1 LKPTKRNPIVKKTAE
16 KLNLNQELVDSVIV
30 QYWKYDHYP
39 MYEVKHTHI
48 QVPNLGTFVVK
59 PWSLENKIARLQR
72 LIESIGAPKT
82 LQQYSILKD
91 KYDQLDKLLDLK
103 EKVAMLEQEKSEIKN
118 QRKQDEQRNKNLEEQ
133 GTNI

>member
-1 LKPTKRNPIVKKTAE
+1 MKPTKRNPIVKKTAE

-30 QYWKYDHYP
+30 QYWKYVHNQ
-39 MYEVKHTHI
+39 MSQVKHTHI

-103 EKVAMLEQEKSEIKN
+103 EKVTMLEQEKSEIKN

>member
-1 LKPTKRNPIVKKTAE
+1 LRPTKRNQIVKKTAQ
-16 KLNLNQELVDSVIV
+16 KLNVSEEIVDSVIV
-30 QYWKYDHYP
+30 QYWKYVHNQ
-39 MYEVKHTHI
+39 MSQVTHTHI

-72 LIESIGAPKT
+72 LIETIGAPKT

-103 EKVAMLEQEKSEIKN
+103 EKVATLETEKAEIKN
-118 QRKQDEQRNKNLEEQ
+118 QRKNYEQHNSNLENQ
-133 GTNI
+133 G